1 MSAIEIRQELHDL
14 INSADDKSL
23 KDFYKLAIA
32 LLEKADED
40 RIPEEEGGWALD
52 EKILDLALIS
62 DFNDFEDAIQ
72 YFTALENGCEVIIT
86 RNKKDFRNVL
96 LPVMTADEFIK
107 F

>member
-1 MSAIEIRQELHDL
+1 MKDTVVISKIR
-14 INSADDKSL
+14 I
-23 KDFYKLAIA
+23 FITVRRFKLVVKI
-32 LLEKADED
+32 L
-40 RIPEEEGGWALD
+40 ALD

-62 DFNDFEDAIQ
+62 VFNDFEDAIQ

>member
-40 RIPEEEGGWALD
+40 RIPEEEGVGVEA
-52 EKILDLALIS
+52 EKSETNEKAKRSVSPLVESLTGVSEGDPDYRKEYREHL
-62 DFNDFEDAIQ
+62 
-72 YFTALENGCEVIIT
+72 
-86 RNKKDFRNVL
+86 KKKYL
-96 LPVMTADEFIK
+96 
-107 F
+107 